1 MPEIA
6 EREAKETSV
15 WRFRFSL
22 PFGAVV
28 CVLAV
33 ARAGWRCGSLR
44 FGKVASLR
52 SVKTWRVVAT
62 AAGSDEMVFFTPS

>member
-22 PFGAVV
+22 VPRGM
-28 CVLAV
+28 
-33 ARAGWRCGSLR
+33 GLR
-44 FGKVASLR
+44 FRRGQGRVVLRESALRKVASLR
-52 SVKTWRVVAT
+52 NVKTVACRRD
-62 AAGSDEMVFFTPS
+62 AGWF